1 MGDPVRSQAFNLV
14 LGVVLELVLYGMFLV
29 TFAMSMYY
37 LMQKPQTRKAPVNKL
52 IASTGIL
59 LFGLITS
66 QTVIEAVALFT
77 PLLAKYANQDTA
89 QIIDNANES
98 YLPMIEASLAL
109 YFIELFVSNF
119 LMVYRVWIV
128 FQRNWA
134 IIALPGAGLLVSIV
148 CEGLFVQQN
157 SSLTASDFD
166 GVQFLTIA
174 LSCDVFTNIYCSA
187 LLAYKIWLSQRYI
200 RGATTYLRSF
210 SSLNVVIIIIESAAL
225 YTGVTFVTLVTYA
238 TNTFGAFTFLQLHC
252 AVPGITYSLII
263 IRFGMGGAF
272 KETPQ
277 LSTFTIPSQA
287 NIGARRGKD
296 MDMQATAVNVHLA
309 QKTESQSDVLN
320 PSVLGLESRSQAVTE
335 AV

>member
-1 MGDPVRSQAFNLV
+1 MGDPARSLALNLV
-14 LGVVLELVLYGMFLV
+14 LGVVLELMLYGVFFV
-29 TFAMSMYY
+29 TFVMSMYY
-37 LMQKPQTRKAPVNKL
+37 LMQKPQTRKTPVNKL

-59 LFGLITS
+59 LFGLITA
-66 QTVIEAVALFT
+66 QTVIETVALFT
-77 PLLAKYANQDTA
+77 PLLARYANQDA
-89 QIIDNANES
+89 AEIIDNANES
-98 YLPMIEASLAL
+98 YLPMIETSLAL
-109 YFIELFVSNF
+109 YFIELFISNF

-128 FQRNWA
+128 FQRKWA
-134 IIALPGAGLLVSIV
+134 IVALPGLSLAASMI

-157 SSLTASDFD
+157 SKVFAGDFG

-187 LLAYKIWLSQRYI
+187 LLAYKIWLSQRYL

-225 YTGVTFVTLVTYA
+225 YTAVTFVVLVTYA
-238 TNTFGAFTFLQLHC
+238 TGSYGAYTFLQLHC
-252 AVPGITYSLII
+252 AIPGITYSLII

-287 NIGARRGKD
+287 NAGARRDNDRAK
-296 MDMQATAVNVHLA
+296 QPVSVNIDLE
-309 QKTESQSDVLN
+309 QKTETSGMVSS
-320 PSVLGLESRSQAVTE
+320 SVLDLESKSRVAPETV
-335 AV
+335 